1 MRELSYK
8 LITDMTELEECLEH
22 LSQQKE
28 VYLDLEFDKNHFT
41 YGFNLCLMQIA
52 SKEEC
57 FLIDPIGSLDM
68 EPMYRLL
75 EDVKIRKYTYAFGED
90 LRLLHHLG
98 CMIKNVGD
106 LATARTLLNEEHVS
120 LNSLIED
127 ITGKSLP
134 KSQQKSNWSKR
145 PLTEEQLKYAAVDVV
160 YLPQITATILEDLKK
175 ANRLDWFEDEISYI
189 DTTDYSKSHHF
200 ITVKEN
206 EKKYY
211 TKREWMRYIAL
222 LEFRENLAKEIN
234 RPGYRVLD
242 KKILELLAKEPTQIE
257 KWPNFNMNI
266 HPKIKHRN
274 TKHKIQQLFKELE
287 QEFEQFKISENE
299 SAREQL
305 SQIEKI
311 QRNEQRSAF
320 NRKKEVYF
328 QPLKE
333 KIKEKYGE
341 NLANYL
347 LSNRMVTR
355 YFYEGIEPM
364 PYQKKIFEECGG

>member
-1 MRELSYK
+1 MIEPNFK
-8 LITDMTELEECLEH
+8 LITTTSDLKECLQH
-22 LSQQKE
+22 LEKQKE

-57 FLIDPIGSLDM
+57 FLVDPIGSIDM

-75 EDVKIRKYTYAFGED
+75 EDPKIRKYTYAFGED

-98 CMIKNVGD
+98 CMIKNVAD
-106 LATARTLLNEEHVS
+106 LATARTLLNDEHIS
-120 LNSLIED
+120 LNSIIEE
-127 ITGKSLP
+127 ITGSALA

-145 PLTEEQLKYAAVDVV
+145 PLTEEQLKYAAADVV
-160 YLPQITATILEDLKK
+160 YLPQIAASILEDLKN
-175 ANRLDWFEDEISYI
+175 ANRLEWFEDEISYL

-211 TKREWMRYIAL
+211 TKREWLRYIAL
-222 LEFRENLAKEIN
+222 LELRENLAKEIN

-242 KKILELLAKEPTQIE
+242 KKILELLAKEPNQID
-257 KWPNFNMNI
+257 KWPNFKMNI
-266 HPKIKHRN
+266 HPKVKHRN

-287 QEFEQFKISENE
+287 QELEQLNISENE
-299 SAREQL
+299 PAREQL
-305 SQIEKI
+305 SQMEKI

-320 NRKKEVYF
+320 NRKKENYF

-355 YFYEGIEPM
+355 YFYEEIQPM
-364 PYQKKIFEECGG
+364 PYQQVIFDELS